1 MADRGDGS
9 GRLDL
14 AVMRHA
20 ATLHRLS
27 RAKVQQ
33 LVSLGRVRVNG
44 VGARRAA
51 QRLRVGDVVHVDV
64 DRPAPRT
71 PPGPERLPLAVVF
84 EDDDLIVIDKP
95 PGMVVHPSFRHSQ
108 GTLVNA
114 LLFHAG
120 TSGRD
125 EPPWQPRLVQRLD
138 KGTSGLLVVAKSAEV
153 HTALQD
159 DAAAFT
165 KEYLALVW
173 GRPVPSSG
181 RIAVRLGRD
190 PLDRRRVMAVESGA
204 AAITEYRT
212 ISRARGTARGLSLLC
227 CRLVTG
233 RTHQLR
239 VHLAERGWPLVGE
252 PTYGHR
258 PSKRLDDPIVDR
270 AVRAF
275 SRQALH
281 AWRLGFRHPRSGQQM
296 AFAAPPADDMSRLLG
311 VAGLR
316 GWS

>member
-1 MADRGDGS
+1 
-9 GRLDL
+9 
-14 AVMRHA
+14 
-20 ATLHRLS
+20 
-27 RAKVQQ
+27 
-33 LVSLGRVRVNG
+33 VS
-44 VGARRAA
+44 
-51 QRLRVGDVVHVDV
+51 
-64 DRPAPRT
+64 
-71 PPGPERLPLAVVF
+71 
-84 EDDDLIVIDKP
+84 
-95 PGMVVHPSFRHSQ
+95 

-114 LLFHAG
+114 LLFHAS
-120 TSGRD
+120 TAGRD
-125 EPPWQPRLVQRLD
+125 EPLWQPRLVQRLD
-138 KGTSGLLVVAKSAEV
+138 KGTSGLLVVAKSAET
-153 HTALQD
+153 HAALQD

-173 GRPVPSSG
+173 GRPVPSAG

-190 PLDRRRVMAVESGA
+190 PLDRRRVMAAESGA
-204 AAITEYRT
+204 AAVTEYRT
-212 ISRARGTARGLSLLC
+212 IARARGAARGISLLC

-258 PSKRLDDPIVDR
+258 PSGRLDDPTVDR

-281 AWRLGFRHPRSGQQM
+281 AWRLRFRHPRSGQQM
-296 AFAAPPADDMSRLLG
+296 AFAAPPADDMGRLLRI
-311 VAGLR
+311 AGLS